1 MRPIQITLQA
11 FGSYADLTVI
21 DFTKTTENLF
31 LISGNTGAGKTTIFD
46 ALVFALYGEASSCQN
61 HKEGLILQSQFRPQD
76 GKDLKETFVSLTFE
90 ENRQHYTVRRVPR
103 QERAKKRGKGVTLIN
118 ASVTLTL
125 PDGSIYPL
133 KETDAKLRELIGLTK
148 EQFMQIAMIA
158 QGEFMELLRAKSDDK
173 KKIFRK
179 LFHTELYDEI
189 VREVDRRR
197 ADCNQNIADMKMQFQ
212 TVISRLCLPPD
223 REETGDLQEWKQ
235 EIEDGLFLHS
245 EEFLSA
251 LQAWNL
257 SLEQEVQTLTQNQ
270 AKAQQDRDLCRDAVQ
285 AAARLSDLFSHLE
298 ENEKERALLKQEEEQ
313 RLEAGLPPFEEE
325 ERQANVQWEQEAE
338 NYHRLRERVEKAL
351 ALFQQKE
358 DAQKK
363 CSLLEQKQKAACLTL
378 SNIQEEKN
386 SLQGR
391 EEKTSSELQLLER
404 ASIDLAEFQKQL
416 QRSRELSLQEQN
428 LQLEKKNL
436 LQAESA
442 LKEAQETYRRITLSY
457 QQARQTSEQLRSL
470 FLDAQAGLLAAS
482 LRDGSPCPVCGSKTH
497 PHPFTLSAQTPLPT
511 ESELKSAEKKTEDL
525 RSKQEEASA
534 AAEAA
539 AATKN
544 ERQKTFFSSVQQLF
558 LKANTFCRELG
569 VSFVTAPGQAETVPG
584 IASGPA
590 QETSGE
596 STKMTAITSAQMET
610 PDSAQVEILDLAQ
623 MSEMENAIGMLLS
636 ASAKTVHERNEQLK
650 ERAKRAEEL
659 TSLLH
664 LLREEGKQKD
674 LLLEEARSKAAEAE
688 KALSA
693 ANSERL
699 LLHASSDFESR
710 SAAEAYLQQA
720 GEKEQAARSR
730 FENAQAGAKRHAD
743 ALLATKTKKQTLLKE
758 IGDRKRPQT
767 EALQQALCAAEE
779 KLTIL
784 TERLQKQSHELQENR
799 YALQELSSSSEARH
813 HIFSEYER
821 LDRLYKQMSGNISGS
836 RMDLETYVQRLY
848 LSKIL
853 SSANKRFQEMSG
865 GQYTFRMIR
874 IASAGEGRN
883 KGLDL
888 MVYSSVTGKER
899 EIRTLSGGESFM
911 AALSLA
917 LGMAD
922 QIQNTSSAVHLD
934 MMFIDEGFG
943 SLDDLARSKSIRV
956 LKEMADSHRLIG
968 IISHVTELKQE
979 IGNQLLIT
987 KDEHGSHVKW
997 RIN

>member
-1 MRPIQITLQA
+1 MRPLQITLQA

-61 HKEGLILQSQFRPQD
+61 HKEGLILQSQFRPLD

-103 QERAKKRGKGVTLIN
+103 QERAKKRGKGVTVIN

-197 ADCNQNIADMKMQFQ
+197 ADCNQNIADMKTQFQ
-212 TVISRLCLPPD
+212 TVISRLFLPPD

-313 RLEAGLPPFEEE
+313 RLEAGLPTLEEE
-325 ERQANVQWEQEAE
+325 ERQAKLQWEQEAE

-511 ESELKSAEKKTEDL
+511 EAELKNAEKKTEDL

-558 LKANTFCRELG
+558 LKANTFCRELE
-569 VSFVTAPGQAETVPG
+569 VSFAA
-584 IASGPA
+584 ASGPA
-590 QETSGE
+590 ETV
-596 STKMTAITSAQMET
+596 QM
-610 PDSAQVEILDLAQ
+610 P
-623 MSEMENAIGMLLS
+623 EMENAIGMLLS

-799 YALQELSSSSEARH
+799 YALQELSSSSEARR

-865 GQYTFRMIR
+865 GQYAFRMIR
-874 IASAGEGRN
+874 IANAGEGRN

>member
-1 MRPIQITLQA
+1 MRPLQITLQA

-61 HKEGLILQSQFRPQD
+61 HKEGLILQSQFRPLD

-103 QERAKKRGKGVTLIN
+103 QERAKKRGKGVTVIN

-197 ADCNQNIADMKMQFQ
+197 ADCNQNIADMKTQFQ

-313 RLEAGLPPFEEE
+313 RLEAGLPTLEEE
-325 ERQANVQWEQEAE
+325 ERQAKLQWEQEAE

-558 LKANTFCRELG
+558 LKANTFCRELE
-569 VSFVTAPGQAETVPG
+569 VSFAA
-584 IASGPA
+584 ASGPA
-590 QETSGE
+590 ETV
-596 STKMTAITSAQMET
+596 QM
-610 PDSAQVEILDLAQ
+610 P
-623 MSEMENAIGMLLS
+623 EMENAIGMLLS

-674 LLLEEARSKAAEAE
+674 LLLEEARSKAAETE

-758 IGDRKRPQT
+758 IGDKKRPQT

-799 YALQELSSSSEARH
+799 YALQELSSSSEARR

-865 GQYTFRMIR
+865 GQYAFRMIR
-874 IASAGEGRN
+874 IANAGEGRN

>member
-1 MRPIQITLQA
+1 MRPLQITLQA

-61 HKEGLILQSQFRPQD
+61 HKEGLILQSQFRPPD

-103 QERAKKRGKGVTLIN
+103 QERAKKRGKGVTVIN

-197 ADCNQNIADMKMQFQ
+197 ADCNQNIADMKTQFQ
-212 TVISRLCLPPD
+212 TVISRLFLPPD

-251 LQAWNL
+251 LQTWNL

-313 RLEAGLPPFEEE
+313 RLEAGLPTLEEE
-325 ERQANVQWEQEAE
+325 ERQAKVQWEQEAE

-386 SLQGR
+386 SLLAR
-391 EEKTSSELQLLER
+391 EEKTASELQLLER
-404 ASIDLAEFQKQL
+404 ASINLAEFQKQL

-511 ESELKSAEKKTEDL
+511 EAELKNAEKKTEDL

-569 VSFVTAPGQAETVPG
+569 VSFVAAPGPAET
-584 IASGPA
+584 
-590 QETSGE
+590 
-596 STKMTAITSAQMET
+596 
-610 PDSAQVEILDLAQ
+610 AQ

-636 ASAKTVHERNEQLK
+636 ASTKTVHERNEQLK

-743 ALLATKTKKQTLLKE
+743 ALLATKTKEQTLLKE

-799 YALQELSSSSEARH
+799 YALQELSSSSEARR

-865 GQYTFRMIR
+865 GQYAFRMIR
-874 IASAGEGRN
+874 IANAGEGRN

>member
-1 MRPIQITLQA
+1 MRPLQITLQA

-61 HKEGLILQSQFRPQD
+61 HKEGLILQSQFRPLD

-173 KKIFRK
+173 RKIFRK

-197 ADCNQNIADMKMQFQ
+197 ADCNQNIADMKTQFQ

-313 RLEAGLPPFEEE
+313 RLEAGLPTLEEE
-325 ERQANVQWEQEAE
+325 ERQAKLQWEQEAE

-558 LKANTFCRELG
+558 LKANTFCRELE
-569 VSFVTAPGQAETVPG
+569 VSFAA
-584 IASGPA
+584 ASGPA
-590 QETSGE
+590 ETV
-596 STKMTAITSAQMET
+596 QM
-610 PDSAQVEILDLAQ
+610 P
-623 MSEMENAIGMLLS
+623 EMENAIGMLLS

-674 LLLEEARSKAAEAE
+674 LLLEEARSKAAETE

-758 IGDRKRPQT
+758 IGDKKRPQT

-799 YALQELSSSSEARH
+799 YALQELSSSSEARR

-865 GQYTFRMIR
+865 GQYAFRMIR
-874 IASAGEGRN
+874 IANAGEGRN

>member
-525 RSKQEEASA
+525 RRKQEEASA

-539 AATKN
+539 TATKN

-558 LKANTFCRELG
+558 LKVNTFCRELG
-569 VSFVTAPGQAETVPG
+569 VSFVTAPGPT
-584 IASGPA
+584 
-590 QETSGE
+590 
-596 STKMTAITSAQMET
+596 
-610 PDSAQVEILDLAQ
+610 DLAQ

-674 LLLEEARSKAAEAE
+674 LLLEEARSKAAEME

-743 ALLATKTKKQTLLKE
+743 ALLATKTKEQTLLKE

-784 TERLQKQSHELQENR
+784 TECLQKQSHELQENR
-799 YALQELSSSSEARH
+799 YALQELSSSSEARRH
-813 HIFSEYER
+813 TFSEYER

-922 QIQNTSSAVHLD
+922 QIQNASSAVHLD

>member
-61 HKEGLILQSQFRPQD
+61 HKEGLILQSQFRPPD

-197 ADCNQNIADMKMQFQ
+197 ADCNQNIADMKTQFQ

-313 RLEAGLPPFEEE
+313 RLEAGLPTLEEE
-325 ERQANVQWEQEAE
+325 ERQANIQWEQEAE

-511 ESELKSAEKKTEDL
+511 EAELKSAEKKTEDL

-539 AATKN
+539 TATKN
-544 ERQKTFFSSVQQLF
+544 ERQKTFFSSIQQLF

-569 VSFVTAPGQAETVPG
+569 VSLAAASGQA
-584 IASGPA
+584 
-590 QETSGE
+590 
-596 STKMTAITSAQMET
+596 
-610 PDSAQVEILDLAQ
+610 DLAQ

-784 TERLQKQSHELQENR
+784 TECLQKQSHELQENR
-799 YALQELSSSSEARH
+799 YALQELSSSSEARR

-922 QIQNTSSAVHLD
+922 QIQNASSAVHLD

-943 SLDDLARSKSIRV
+943 SLDDLARSKSIRI

>member
-1 MRPIQITLQA
+1 MRPLQITLQA

-61 HKEGLILQSQFRPQD
+61 HKEGLILQSQFRPLD

-197 ADCNQNIADMKMQFQ
+197 ADCNQNIADMKTQFQ

-270 AKAQQDRDLCRDAVQ
+270 AKAQQDRDSCRDAVQ

-313 RLEAGLPPFEEE
+313 RLEAGLPTLEEE
-325 ERQANVQWEQEAE
+325 ERQAKLQWEQEAE

-386 SLQGR
+386 SLLAQ

-558 LKANTFCRELG
+558 LKANTFCRELE
-569 VSFVTAPGQAETVPG
+569 VSFAA
-584 IASGPA
+584 ASGPA
-590 QETSGE
+590 ETV
-596 STKMTAITSAQMET
+596 QM
-610 PDSAQVEILDLAQ
+610 P
-623 MSEMENAIGMLLS
+623 EMENAIGMLLS

-674 LLLEEARSKAAEAE
+674 LLLEEARTKAAETE

-784 TERLQKQSHELQENR
+784 TECLQKQSHELQENR
-799 YALQELSSSSEARH
+799 YALQELSSSSEARR

-865 GQYTFRMIR
+865 GQYAFRMIR

>member
-534 AAEAA
+534 AAEVA

-569 VSFVTAPGQAETVPG
+569 VSFVTAPGPT
-584 IASGPA
+584 
-590 QETSGE
+590 
-596 STKMTAITSAQMET
+596 
-610 PDSAQVEILDLAQ
+610 DLAQ

-743 ALLATKTKKQTLLKE
+743 ALLATRTKKQTLLKE
-758 IGDRKRPQT
+758 IGERKKPHT

-784 TERLQKQSHELQENR
+784 TECLQKQSHELQENR
-799 YALQELSSSSEARH
+799 YALQELSSSSEARR

-821 LDRLYKQMSGNISGS
+821 LDQLYKQMSGNISGS

-922 QIQNTSSAVHLD
+922 QIQNASSAVHLD

>member
-1 MRPIQITLQA
+1 MRPLQITLQA

-61 HKEGLILQSQFRPQD
+61 HKEGLILQSQFRPPD

-103 QERAKKRGKGVTLIN
+103 QERAKKRGKGVTVIN

-197 ADCNQNIADMKMQFQ
+197 ADCNQNIADMKTQFQ

-251 LQAWNL
+251 LQTWNL

-325 ERQANVQWEQEAE
+325 EKQAKVQWEQEAE

-363 CSLLEQKQKAACLTL
+363 CSLLEQKQKAACLSL

-544 ERQKTFFSSVQQLF
+544 ERQKTFFSFVQQLF

-569 VSFVTAPGQAETVPG
+569 VSFVTAPGPT
-584 IASGPA
+584 
-590 QETSGE
+590 
-596 STKMTAITSAQMET
+596 
-610 PDSAQVEILDLAQ
+610 DLAQ

-674 LLLEEARSKAAEAE
+674 LLLEEARSKAAETE

-758 IGDRKRPQT
+758 IGDKKRPQT

-799 YALQELSSSSEARH
+799 YALQELSSSSEARR

-865 GQYTFRMIR
+865 GQYAFRIIR
-874 IASAGEGRN
+874 IANAGEGRN

>member
-1 MRPIQITLQA
+1 MRPLQITLQA

-61 HKEGLILQSQFRPQD
+61 HKEGLILQSQFRPPD

-197 ADCNQNIADMKMQFQ
+197 ADCNQNIADMKTQFQ

-223 REETGDLQEWKQ
+223 REETGDLQELKQ

-251 LQAWNL
+251 LQTWNL

-325 ERQANVQWEQEAE
+325 EKQAKVQWEQEAE

-363 CSLLEQKQKAACLTL
+363 CSLLEQKQKAACLSL

-416 QRSRELSLQEQN
+416 QRSRELSLQEKN

-497 PHPFTLSAQTPLPT
+497 PHPFTLSAQTPLPK
-511 ESELKSAEKKTEDL
+511 EAELKSVEKKTEDL
-525 RSKQEEASA
+525 RRKQEEASA

-539 AATKN
+539 TATKN

-569 VSFVTAPGQAETVPG
+569 VSFVAAPSPAETV
-584 IASGPA
+584 
-590 QETSGE
+590 
-596 STKMTAITSAQMET
+596 
-610 PDSAQVEILDLAQ
+610 Q

-636 ASAKTVHERNEQLK
+636 ASTKTVHERNEQLK

-693 ANSERL
+693 ANSEHL

-743 ALLATKTKKQTLLKE
+743 ALLATKTKEQTLLKE

-784 TERLQKQSHELQENR
+784 TECLQKQSHELQENR
-799 YALQELSSSSEARH
+799 YALQELSSGSEARRH
-813 HIFSEYER
+813 TFSEYER

>member
-569 VSFVTAPGQAETVPG
+569 VSFVTAPGPT
-584 IASGPA
+584 
-590 QETSGE
+590 
-596 STKMTAITSAQMET
+596 
-610 PDSAQVEILDLAQ
+610 DLAQ

-743 ALLATKTKKQTLLKE
+743 ALLATKTKEQTLLKE

-784 TERLQKQSHELQENR
+784 TECLQKQSHELQENR
-799 YALQELSSSSEARH
+799 YALQELSSSSEARRH
-813 HIFSEYER
+813 TFSEYER

-865 GQYTFRMIR
+865 GQYAFRMIR
-874 IASAGEGRN
+874 IANAGEGRN

>member
-1 MRPIQITLQA
+1 MRPLQITLQA

-61 HKEGLILQSQFRPQD
+61 HKEGLILQSQFRPPD

-197 ADCNQNIADMKMQFQ
+197 ADCNQNIADMKTQFQ

-223 REETGDLQEWKQ
+223 REETGDLQELKQ

-251 LQAWNL
+251 LQTWNL

-325 ERQANVQWEQEAE
+325 EKQAKVQWEQEAE

-363 CSLLEQKQKAACLTL
+363 CSLLEQKQKAACLSL

-416 QRSRELSLQEQN
+416 QRSRELSLQEKN

-497 PHPFTLSAQTPLPT
+497 PHPFTLSAQTPLPK
-511 ESELKSAEKKTEDL
+511 EAELKSAEKKTEDL
-525 RSKQEEASA
+525 RRKQEEASA

-544 ERQKTFFSSVQQLF
+544 ERQKTFFSSIQQLF

-569 VSFVTAPGQAETVPG
+569 VSFVAAPGQAET
-584 IASGPA
+584 A
-590 QETSGE
+590 
-596 STKMTAITSAQMET
+596 
-610 PDSAQVEILDLAQ
+610 
-623 MSEMENAIGMLLS
+623 EMENAIGMLLS
-636 ASAKTVHERNEQLK
+636 ASTKTVHERNEQLK

-674 LLLEEARSKAAEAE
+674 LLLEEARSKAAETE

-699 LLHASSDFESR
+699 LLHASSDFKSR

-743 ALLATKTKKQTLLKE
+743 ALLATRTKKQTLLKE
-758 IGDRKRPQT
+758 IGERKKPQT

-784 TERLQKQSHELQENR
+784 TECLQKQSHELQENR
-799 YALQELSSSSEARH
+799 YALQELSSSSEARR

-821 LDRLYKQMSGNISGS
+821 LDQLYKQMSGNISGS

>member
-1 MRPIQITLQA
+1 MRPLQITLQA

-313 RLEAGLPPFEEE
+313 RLEAGLPTLEEE
-325 ERQANVQWEQEAE
+325 ERQAKLQWEQEAE

-558 LKANTFCRELG
+558 LKANTFCRELE
-569 VSFVTAPGQAETVPG
+569 VSFAA
-584 IASGPA
+584 ASGPA
-590 QETSGE
+590 ETV
-596 STKMTAITSAQMET
+596 QM
-610 PDSAQVEILDLAQ
+610 P
-623 MSEMENAIGMLLS
+623 EMENAIGMLLS

-674 LLLEEARSKAAEAE
+674 LLLEEARSKAAEME

-758 IGDRKRPQT
+758 IGDKKRPQT

-799 YALQELSSSSEARH
+799 YALQELSSSSEARRH
-813 HIFSEYER
+813 TFSEYER

-865 GQYTFRMIR
+865 GQYAFRMIR
-874 IASAGEGRN
+874 IANAGEGRN

-979 IGNQLLIT
+979 IGNQLLTT

>member
-1 MRPIQITLQA
+1 MRPLQITLQA

-61 HKEGLILQSQFRPQD
+61 HKEGLILQSQFRPLD

-103 QERAKKRGKGVTLIN
+103 QERAKKRGKGVTVIN

-197 ADCNQNIADMKMQFQ
+197 ADCNQNIADMKTQFQ

-251 LQAWNL
+251 LQTWNL

-313 RLEAGLPPFEEE
+313 RLEAGLPTLEEE
-325 ERQANVQWEQEAE
+325 ERQAKVQWEQEAE

-363 CSLLEQKQKAACLTL
+363 CFLLEQKQKTACLVL

-386 SLQGR
+386 SLLAR

-442 LKEAQETYRRITLSY
+442 LKEAQETYRRIILSY

-497 PHPFTLSAQTPLPT
+497 PHPFTLSAQTPPPT
-511 ESELKSAEKKTEDL
+511 EAELKNAEKKTEDL

-539 AATKN
+539 TATKN

-558 LKANTFCRELG
+558 FKANTFCRELG
-569 VSFVTAPGQAETVPG
+569 VSFEAAPGPT
-584 IASGPA
+584 
-590 QETSGE
+590 
-596 STKMTAITSAQMET
+596 
-610 PDSAQVEILDLAQ
+610 DLAQ

-674 LLLEEARSKAAEAE
+674 LLLEEARSKAAEME

-743 ALLATKTKKQTLLKE
+743 ALLATKTKEQTLLKE

-784 TERLQKQSHELQENR
+784 TECLQKQSHELQENR
-799 YALQELSSSSEARH
+799 YALQELSSSSEARRH
-813 HIFSEYER
+813 TFSEYER

-922 QIQNTSSAVHLD
+922 QIQNASSAVHLD

>member
-1 MRPIQITLQA
+1 MRPLQITLQA

-61 HKEGLILQSQFRPQD
+61 HKEGLILQSQFRPLD

-103 QERAKKRGKGVTLIN
+103 QERAKKRGKGVTVIN

-197 ADCNQNIADMKMQFQ
+197 ADCNQNIADMKTQFQ

-251 LQAWNL
+251 LQTWNL

-313 RLEAGLPPFEEE
+313 RLEAGLPTLEEE
-325 ERQANVQWEQEAE
+325 ERQAKVQWEQEAE

-363 CSLLEQKQKAACLTL
+363 CFLLEQKQKTACLVL

-386 SLQGR
+386 SLLAR

-497 PHPFTLSAQTPLPT
+497 PHPFTLSAQTPPPT
-511 ESELKSAEKKTEDL
+511 EAELKNAEKKTEDL

-539 AATKN
+539 TATKN

-558 LKANTFCRELG
+558 FKANTFCRELE
-569 VSFVTAPGQAETVPG
+569 VSFAA
-584 IASGPA
+584 ASGPA
-590 QETSGE
+590 ETV
-596 STKMTAITSAQMET
+596 QM
-610 PDSAQVEILDLAQ
+610 P
-623 MSEMENAIGMLLS
+623 EMENAIGMLLS

>member
-1 MRPIQITLQA
+1 MRPLQITLQA

-61 HKEGLILQSQFRPQD
+61 HKEGLILQSQFRPPD

-103 QERAKKRGKGVTLIN
+103 QERAKKRGKGVTVIN
-118 ASVTLTL
+118 ASVSLTL

-270 AKAQQDRDLCRDAVQ
+270 AKAQQDRDSCRDAVQ

-313 RLEAGLPPFEEE
+313 RLEAGLPTLEEE
-325 ERQANVQWEQEAE
+325 ERQAKVQWEQEAE

-386 SLQGR
+386 SLQAR
-391 EEKTSSELQLLER
+391 EENTSSELQLLER

-511 ESELKSAEKKTEDL
+511 EAELKNAEKKTEDL
-525 RSKQEEASA
+525 RGNQEEASA

-539 AATKN
+539 TATKN

-569 VSFVTAPGQAETVPG
+569 VSFEAAPGQAETV
-584 IASGPA
+584 
-590 QETSGE
+590 
-596 STKMTAITSAQMET
+596 
-610 PDSAQVEILDLAQ
+610 Q

-674 LLLEEARSKAAEAE
+674 LLLEEARTKAAETE

-758 IGDRKRPQT
+758 IGDKKRPQT

-799 YALQELSSSSEARH
+799 YALQELSSSSEARR

-865 GQYTFRMIR
+865 GQYAFRMIR
-874 IASAGEGRN
+874 IANAGEGRN

>member
-61 HKEGLILQSQFRPQD
+61 HKEGLILQSQFRPPD

-103 QERAKKRGKGVTLIN
+103 QERAKKRGKGVTVIN

-125 PDGSIYPL
+125 PDGSVYPL

-270 AKAQQDRDLCRDAVQ
+270 AKAQQDRDSCRDAVQ

-313 RLEAGLPPFEEE
+313 RLEAGLPTLEEE
-325 ERQANVQWEQEAE
+325 ERQAKVQWEQEAE

-363 CSLLEQKQKAACLTL
+363 CSLLEQKQKAACLNL

-442 LKEAQETYRRITLSY
+442 LKEAQETYLRITLSY

-558 LKANTFCRELG
+558 LKADEFCRELG
-569 VSFVTAPGQAETVPG
+569 VSFEATLVQAET
-584 IASGPA
+584 
-590 QETSGE
+590 
-596 STKMTAITSAQMET
+596 
-610 PDSAQVEILDLAQ
+610 AQ

-664 LLREEGKQKD
+664 LLREEGKQKG
-674 LLLEEARSKAAEAE
+674 LLLEEARSKAAETE

-710 SAAEAYLQQA
+710 PAAEAYLQQA

-743 ALLATKTKKQTLLKE
+743 ALLATKTKKQTLLQE
-758 IGDRKRPQT
+758 IGDRKKPQT

-784 TERLQKQSHELQENR
+784 TECLQKQSQELQENR
-799 YALQELSSSSEARH
+799 YALQELSSSSEARR

-865 GQYTFRMIR
+865 GQYAFRMIR

-922 QIQNTSSAVHLD
+922 QIQNASSAVHLD

>member
-511 ESELKSAEKKTEDL
+511 EAELKSAEKKTEEL

-534 AAEAA
+534 AAKAA
-539 AATKN
+539 TATKN

-569 VSFVTAPGQAETVPG
+569 VSLAAASGQA
-584 IASGPA
+584 
-590 QETSGE
+590 
-596 STKMTAITSAQMET
+596 
-610 PDSAQVEILDLAQ
+610 DLAQ

-636 ASAKTVHERNEQLK
+636 ASTKTVHERNEQLK

-674 LLLEEARSKAAEAE
+674 LLLEEARSQAAEAE

-784 TERLQKQSHELQENR
+784 TECLQKQSHELQENR
-799 YALQELSSSSEARH
+799 YALQELSSSSEARR

-865 GQYTFRMIR
+865 GQYAFRMIR

>member
-1 MRPIQITLQA
+1 MRPLQITLQA

-61 HKEGLILQSQFRPQD
+61 HKEGLILQSQFRPPD

-197 ADCNQNIADMKMQFQ
+197 ADCNQNIADMKTQFQ

-313 RLEAGLPPFEEE
+313 RLEAGLPTLEEE
-325 ERQANVQWEQEAE
+325 ERQAKLQWEQEAE

-558 LKANTFCRELG
+558 LKANTFCRELE
-569 VSFVTAPGQAETVPG
+569 VSFAA
-584 IASGPA
+584 ASGPA
-590 QETSGE
+590 ETV
-596 STKMTAITSAQMET
+596 QM
-610 PDSAQVEILDLAQ
+610 P
-623 MSEMENAIGMLLS
+623 EMENAIGMLLS

-674 LLLEEARSKAAEAE
+674 LLLEEARSKAAETE

-758 IGDRKRPQT
+758 IGDKKRPQT

-799 YALQELSSSSEARH
+799 YALQELSSSSEARR

-865 GQYTFRMIR
+865 GQYAFRMIR
-874 IASAGEGRN
+874 IANAGEGRN

>member
-1 MRPIQITLQA
+1 MRPLQITLQA

-61 HKEGLILQSQFRPQD
+61 HKEGLILQSQFRPLD

-197 ADCNQNIADMKMQFQ
+197 ADCNQNIADMKTQFQ

-251 LQAWNL
+251 LQTWNL

-313 RLEAGLPPFEEE
+313 RLEAGLPTLEEE
-325 ERQANVQWEQEAE
+325 ERQAKVQWEQEAE
-338 NYHRLRERVEKAL
+338 NYHRLRERVAKAL

-497 PHPFTLSAQTPLPT
+497 PHPFTLSAQTPPPT
-511 ESELKSAEKKTEDL
+511 EAELKNAEKKTEDL

-539 AATKN
+539 TATKN

-569 VSFVTAPGQAETVPG
+569 VSFVAAPGQA
-584 IASGPA
+584 
-590 QETSGE
+590 
-596 STKMTAITSAQMET
+596 
-610 PDSAQVEILDLAQ
+610 DLAQ

-979 IGNQLLIT
+979 LGNQLLIT

>member
-1 MRPIQITLQA
+1 MRPLQITLQA

-61 HKEGLILQSQFRPQD
+61 HKEGLILQSQFRPLD

-197 ADCNQNIADMKMQFQ
+197 ADCNQNIADMKTQFQ

-270 AKAQQDRDLCRDAVQ
+270 AKAQQDRDSCRDAVQ

-313 RLEAGLPPFEEE
+313 RLEAGLPTLEEE
-325 ERQANVQWEQEAE
+325 ERQAKVQWEQEAE

-569 VSFVTAPGQAETVPG
+569 VSFAAASSPAETV
-584 IASGPA
+584 
-590 QETSGE
+590 
-596 STKMTAITSAQMET
+596 
-610 PDSAQVEILDLAQ
+610 Q

-636 ASAKTVHERNEQLK
+636 ASTKTVHERNEQLK

-674 LLLEEARSKAAEAE
+674 LLLEEARSQAAEAE

-743 ALLATKTKKQTLLKE
+743 ALLATRTKKQTLLKE
-758 IGDRKRPQT
+758 IGERKKPQT

-784 TERLQKQSHELQENR
+784 TECLQKQSHELQENR
-799 YALQELSSSSEARH
+799 YALQELSSSSEARR

-922 QIQNTSSAVHLD
+922 QIQNASSAVHLD

>member
-1 MRPIQITLQA
+1 MRPLQITLQA

-61 HKEGLILQSQFRPQD
+61 HKEGLILQSQFRSLD

-197 ADCNQNIADMKMQFQ
+197 ADCNQNIADMKTQFQ

-223 REETGDLQEWKQ
+223 REEIGDLQEWKQ

-251 LQAWNL
+251 LQTWNL

-313 RLEAGLPPFEEE
+313 RLEAGLPTLEEE
-325 ERQANVQWEQEAE
+325 ERQAKVQWEQEAE

-416 QRSRELSLQEQN
+416 QRSRELSLQEKN

-558 LKANTFCRELG
+558 FKANTFCRELG
-569 VSFVTAPGQAETVPG
+569 VSFVTAPGPAETV
-584 IASGPA
+584 
-590 QETSGE
+590 
-596 STKMTAITSAQMET
+596 QM
-610 PDSAQVEILDLAQ
+610 P
-623 MSEMENAIGMLLS
+623 EMENAIGMLLS

-674 LLLEEARSKAAEAE
+674 LLLEEARSKAAETE

-758 IGDRKRPQT
+758 IGDKKRPQT

-799 YALQELSSSSEARH
+799 YALQELSSSSEARR

-865 GQYTFRMIR
+865 GQYAFRMIR
-874 IASAGEGRN
+874 IANAGEGRN

>member
-1 MRPIQITLQA
+1 MRPLQITLQA

-61 HKEGLILQSQFRPQD
+61 HKEGLILQSQFRPLD

-197 ADCNQNIADMKMQFQ
+197 ADCNQNIADMKTQFQ

-223 REETGDLQEWKQ
+223 REEIGDLQEWKQ

-251 LQAWNL
+251 LQTWNL

-313 RLEAGLPPFEEE
+313 RLEAGLPTLEEE
-325 ERQANVQWEQEAE
+325 ERQAKLQWEQEAE

-363 CSLLEQKQKAACLTL
+363 CFLLEQKQKAACLAL

-497 PHPFTLSAQTPLPT
+497 PHPFTLSAQTPLPK
-511 ESELKSAEKKTEDL
+511 EAELKSAEKKTEDL

-558 LKANTFCRELG
+558 LKANTFCRELE
-569 VSFVTAPGQAETVPG
+569 VSFAA
-584 IASGPA
+584 ASGPA
-590 QETSGE
+590 ETV
-596 STKMTAITSAQMET
+596 QM
-610 PDSAQVEILDLAQ
+610 P
-623 MSEMENAIGMLLS
+623 EMENAIGMLLS
-636 ASAKTVHERNEQLK
+636 ASTKTVHERNEQLK

-799 YALQELSSSSEARH
+799 YALQELSSSSEARR

-821 LDRLYKQMSGNISGS
+821 LDQLYKQMSGNISGS

>member
-569 VSFVTAPGQAETVPG
+569 VSFVTAPGPT
-584 IASGPA
+584 
-590 QETSGE
+590 
-596 STKMTAITSAQMET
+596 
-610 PDSAQVEILDLAQ
+610 DLAQ

-674 LLLEEARSKAAEAE
+674 LLLEEARSKAAEME

-743 ALLATKTKKQTLLKE
+743 ALLATKTKEQTLLKE

-784 TERLQKQSHELQENR
+784 TECLQKQSHELQENR
-799 YALQELSSSSEARH
+799 YALQELSSSSEARRH
-813 HIFSEYER
+813 TFSEYER

>member
-1 MRPIQITLQA
+1 MRPLQITLQA

-61 HKEGLILQSQFRPQD
+61 HKEGLILQSQFRPLD

-197 ADCNQNIADMKMQFQ
+197 ADCNQNIADMKTQFQ

-251 LQAWNL
+251 LQTWNL

-298 ENEKERALLKQEEEQ
+298 ENEKERALLQQEEEQ
-313 RLEAGLPPFEEE
+313 RLEAGLPTLEEE
-325 ERQANVQWEQEAE
+325 ERQAKVQWEQEAE

-497 PHPFTLSAQTPLPT
+497 PHPFTLSAQTPPPT
-511 ESELKSAEKKTEDL
+511 EAELKNAEKKTEDL

-539 AATKN
+539 TATKN

-569 VSFVTAPGQAETVPG
+569 VSFVAAPGQA
-584 IASGPA
+584 
-590 QETSGE
+590 
-596 STKMTAITSAQMET
+596 
-610 PDSAQVEILDLAQ
+610 DLAQ

-784 TERLQKQSHELQENR
+784 TECLQKQSHELQENR

-979 IGNQLLIT
+979 LGNQLLIT

>member
-1 MRPIQITLQA
+1 MRPLQITLQA

-61 HKEGLILQSQFRPQD
+61 HKEGLILQSQFRPLD

-90 ENRQHYTVRRVPR
+90 ENRQHYTVHRVPR

-197 ADCNQNIADMKMQFQ
+197 ADCNQNIADMKTQFQ

-298 ENEKERALLKQEEEQ
+298 ENEKERALLQQEEEQ
-313 RLEAGLPPFEEE
+313 RLEAGLPTLEEE
-325 ERQANVQWEQEAE
+325 ERQAKVQWEQEAE
-338 NYHRLRERVEKAL
+338 NYHRLRERVAKAL

-482 LRDGSPCPVCGSKTH
+482 LRNGSPCPVCGSKTH

-511 ESELKSAEKKTEDL
+511 ESELKNAEKKTEDL

-569 VSFVTAPGQAETVPG
+569 VSFVAAPGQA
-584 IASGPA
+584 
-590 QETSGE
+590 
-596 STKMTAITSAQMET
+596 
-610 PDSAQVEILDLAQ
+610 DLAQ

-693 ANSERL
+693 ANSEHL

-758 IGDRKRPQT
+758 IGERKKPQT

-784 TERLQKQSHELQENR
+784 TECLQKQSHELQENR
-799 YALQELSSSSEARH
+799 YALQELSSSSEARR

-874 IASAGEGRN
+874 IANAGEGRN

>member
-1 MRPIQITLQA
+1 MRPLQITLQA

-61 HKEGLILQSQFRPQD
+61 HKEGLILQSQFRPLD

-197 ADCNQNIADMKMQFQ
+197 ADCNQNIADMKTQFQ

-313 RLEAGLPPFEEE
+313 RLE
-325 ERQANVQWEQEAE
+325 ERQAKLQWEQEAE
-338 NYHRLRERVEKAL
+338 NYHRLRERLEKAL

-558 LKANTFCRELG
+558 LKANTFCRELE
-569 VSFVTAPGQAETVPG
+569 VSFAA
-584 IASGPA
+584 ASGPA
-590 QETSGE
+590 ETV
-596 STKMTAITSAQMET
+596 QM
-610 PDSAQVEILDLAQ
+610 P
-623 MSEMENAIGMLLS
+623 EMENAIGMLLS

-674 LLLEEARSKAAEAE
+674 LLLEEARSKAAEME

-743 ALLATKTKKQTLLKE
+743 ALLATKTKEQTLLKE

-784 TERLQKQSHELQENR
+784 TECLQKQSHELQENR
-799 YALQELSSSSEARH
+799 YALQELSSSSEARRH
-813 HIFSEYER
+813 TFSEYER

-922 QIQNTSSAVHLD
+922 QIQNASSAVHLD

>member
-1 MRPIQITLQA
+1 MRPLQITLQA

-61 HKEGLILQSQFRPQD
+61 HKEGIILQSQFRPLD

-103 QERAKKRGKGVTLIN
+103 QERAKKRGKGVTVIN

-189 VREVDRRR
+189 VHEVDRRR
-197 ADCNQNIADMKMQFQ
+197 ADCNQNIADMKTQFQ
-212 TVISRLCLPPD
+212 TVISRLFLPPD

-251 LQAWNL
+251 LQTWNL

-313 RLEAGLPPFEEE
+313 RLEAGLPTLEEE
-325 ERQANVQWEQEAE
+325 ERQANIQWEQEAE

-363 CSLLEQKQKAACLTL
+363 CSLLEQKQKAACLSL

-416 QRSRELSLQEQN
+416 QRSRELSLQEKN

-511 ESELKSAEKKTEDL
+511 EAELKSAEKKTEDL

-539 AATKN
+539 TATKN

-569 VSFVTAPGQAETVPG
+569 VSFVTAPGPT
-584 IASGPA
+584 
-590 QETSGE
+590 
-596 STKMTAITSAQMET
+596 
-610 PDSAQVEILDLAQ
+610 DLAQ

-674 LLLEEARSKAAEAE
+674 LLLEEARSKAAEME

-758 IGDRKRPQT
+758 IGDKKRPQT

-799 YALQELSSSSEARH
+799 YALQELSSGSEARRH
-813 HIFSEYER
+813 TFSEYER

-922 QIQNTSSAVHLD
+922 QIQNASSAVHLD

>member
-1 MRPIQITLQA
+1 MRPLQITLQA

-61 HKEGLILQSQFRPQD
+61 HKEGLILQSQFRPLD

-197 ADCNQNIADMKMQFQ
+197 ADCNQNIADMKTQFQ

-313 RLEAGLPPFEEE
+313 RLEAGLPTLEEE
-325 ERQANVQWEQEAE
+325 ERQAKLQWEQEAE

-363 CSLLEQKQKAACLTL
+363 CSLLEQKQKAACLSL

-558 LKANTFCRELG
+558 LKANTFCRELE
-569 VSFVTAPGQAETVPG
+569 VSFAA
-584 IASGPA
+584 ASGPA
-590 QETSGE
+590 ETV
-596 STKMTAITSAQMET
+596 QM
-610 PDSAQVEILDLAQ
+610 P
-623 MSEMENAIGMLLS
+623 EMENAIGMLLS

-674 LLLEEARSKAAEAE
+674 LLLEEARSKAAETE

-758 IGDRKRPQT
+758 IGDKKRPQT

-799 YALQELSSSSEARH
+799 YALQELSSSSEARR

-865 GQYTFRMIR
+865 GQYAFRMIR
-874 IASAGEGRN
+874 IANAGEGRN

>member
-1 MRPIQITLQA
+1 MRPLQITLQA

-61 HKEGLILQSQFRPQD
+61 HKEGLILQSQFRPLD

-103 QERAKKRGKGVTLIN
+103 QERAKKCGKGVTLIN

-197 ADCNQNIADMKMQFQ
+197 ADCNQNIADMKTQFQ

-251 LQAWNL
+251 LQTWNL

-325 ERQANVQWEQEAE
+325 EKQAKVQWEQEAE

-363 CSLLEQKQKAACLTL
+363 CSLLEQKQKAACLSL

-416 QRSRELSLQEQN
+416 QRSRELSLQEKN

-497 PHPFTLSAQTPLPT
+497 PHPFTLSAQTPLPK
-511 ESELKSAEKKTEDL
+511 EAELKSVEKKTEDL
-525 RSKQEEASA
+525 RRKQEEASA

-539 AATKN
+539 TATKN

-569 VSFVTAPGQAETVPG
+569 VSFVAAPSPAETV
-584 IASGPA
+584 
-590 QETSGE
+590 
-596 STKMTAITSAQMET
+596 
-610 PDSAQVEILDLAQ
+610 Q

-636 ASAKTVHERNEQLK
+636 ASTKTVHERNEQLK

-693 ANSERL
+693 ANSEHL

-743 ALLATKTKKQTLLKE
+743 ALLATKTKEQTLLKE

-784 TERLQKQSHELQENR
+784 TECLQKQSHELQENR
-799 YALQELSSSSEARH
+799 YALQELSSGSEARRH
-813 HIFSEYER
+813 TFSEYER

>member
-1 MRPIQITLQA
+1 MRPLQITLQA

-61 HKEGLILQSQFRPQD
+61 HKEGLILQSQFRPLD

-197 ADCNQNIADMKMQFQ
+197 ADCNQNIADMKTQFQ

-313 RLEAGLPPFEEE
+313 RLEAGLPTLEEE
-325 ERQANVQWEQEAE
+325 ERQAKLQWEQEAE

-511 ESELKSAEKKTEDL
+511 EAELKNAEKKTEDL

-558 LKANTFCRELG
+558 LKANTFCRELE
-569 VSFVTAPGQAETVPG
+569 VSFAA
-584 IASGPA
+584 ASGPA
-590 QETSGE
+590 ETV
-596 STKMTAITSAQMET
+596 QM
-610 PDSAQVEILDLAQ
+610 P
-623 MSEMENAIGMLLS
+623 EMENAIGMLLS

-674 LLLEEARSKAAEAE
+674 LLLEEARSKAAETE

-758 IGDRKRPQT
+758 IGDKKRPQT

-799 YALQELSSSSEARH
+799 YALQELSSSSEARR

-865 GQYTFRMIR
+865 GQYAFRMIR
-874 IASAGEGRN
+874 IANAGEGRN

>member
-569 VSFVTAPGQAETVPG
+569 VSFVTAPGPT
-584 IASGPA
+584 
-590 QETSGE
+590 
-596 STKMTAITSAQMET
+596 
-610 PDSAQVEILDLAQ
+610 DLAQ

-674 LLLEEARSKAAEAE
+674 LLLEEARSKAAEME

-743 ALLATKTKKQTLLKE
+743 ALLATKTKEQTLLKE

-784 TERLQKQSHELQENR
+784 TECLQKQSHELQENR
-799 YALQELSSSSEARH
+799 YALQELSSSSEARRH
-813 HIFSEYER
+813 TFSEYER

-865 GQYTFRMIR
+865 GQYAFRMIR

-922 QIQNTSSAVHLD
+922 QIQNASSAVHLD

>member
-569 VSFVTAPGQAETVPG
+569 VSFVTAPGPT
-584 IASGPA
+584 
-590 QETSGE
+590 
-596 STKMTAITSAQMET
+596 
-610 PDSAQVEILDLAQ
+610 DLAQ

-674 LLLEEARSKAAEAE
+674 LLLEEARSKAAEME

-743 ALLATKTKKQTLLKE
+743 ALLATKTKEQTLLKE

-784 TERLQKQSHELQENR
+784 TEYLQKQSHELQENR
-799 YALQELSSSSEARH
+799 YALQELSSSSEARRH
-813 HIFSEYER
+813 TFSEYER

-865 GQYTFRMIR
+865 GQYAFRMIR
-874 IASAGEGRN
+874 IANAGEGRN

>member
-1 MRPIQITLQA
+1 MRPLQITLQA

-61 HKEGLILQSQFRPQD
+61 HKEGLILQSQFRPPD

-103 QERAKKRGKGVTLIN
+103 QERAKKRGKGVTVIN

-197 ADCNQNIADMKMQFQ
+197 ADCNQNIADMKTQFQ

-270 AKAQQDRDLCRDAVQ
+270 AKAQQERDACRDAVQ

-313 RLEAGLPPFEEE
+313 RLEAGLSTFEEE
-325 ERQANVQWEQEAE
+325 ERQAKVQWEQEAE

-363 CSLLEQKQKAACLTL
+363 CFLLEQKQKAACLTL

-386 SLQGR
+386 SLLAQ

-511 ESELKSAEKKTEDL
+511 ESELKSVEKKTEDL

-569 VSFVTAPGQAETVPG
+569 VSFEAAPGPAET
-584 IASGPA
+584 A
-590 QETSGE
+590 
-596 STKMTAITSAQMET
+596 
-610 PDSAQVEILDLAQ
+610 
-623 MSEMENAIGMLLS
+623 EMENAIGMLLS
-636 ASAKTVHERNEQLK
+636 ASTKTVHERNEQLK

-674 LLLEEARSKAAEAE
+674 LLLEEARSKAAETE

-758 IGDRKRPQT
+758 IGDRKKPQT

-784 TERLQKQSHELQENR
+784 TECLQKQSHELQENR
-799 YALQELSSSSEARH
+799 YALQELSSGSEARRH
-813 HIFSEYER
+813 TFSEYER

-922 QIQNTSSAVHLD
+922 QIQNASSAVHLD

>member
-1 MRPIQITLQA
+1 MRPLQITLQA

-61 HKEGLILQSQFRPQD
+61 HKEGLILQSQFRSLD

-197 ADCNQNIADMKMQFQ
+197 ADCNQNIADMKTQFQ

-223 REETGDLQEWKQ
+223 REEIGDLQEWKQ

-313 RLEAGLPPFEEE
+313 RLESGLPTLEEE
-325 ERQANVQWEQEAE
+325 ERQAKVQWEQEAE

-558 LKANTFCRELG
+558 FKANTFCRELG
-569 VSFVTAPGQAETVPG
+569 VSFVTAPG
-584 IASGPA
+584 PA
-590 QETSGE
+590 
-596 STKMTAITSAQMET
+596 
-610 PDSAQVEILDLAQ
+610 DLAQ

-674 LLLEEARSKAAEAE
+674 LLLEEARSKAAEME

-758 IGDRKRPQT
+758 IGDKKRPQT

-799 YALQELSSSSEARH
+799 YALQELSSSSEARR

-865 GQYTFRMIR
+865 GQYAFRMIR
-874 IASAGEGRN
+874 IANAGEGRN

-922 QIQNTSSAVHLD
+922 QIQNASSAVHLD

-979 IGNQLLIT
+979 IGNQLLIA

>member
-1 MRPIQITLQA
+1 MRPLQITLQA

-61 HKEGLILQSQFRPQD
+61 HKEGLILQSQFRPPD

-103 QERAKKRGKGVTLIN
+103 QERAKKRGKGVTVIN

-197 ADCNQNIADMKMQFQ
+197 ADCNQNIADMKTQFQ
-212 TVISRLCLPPD
+212 TVISRLFLPPD

-251 LQAWNL
+251 LQTWNL

-313 RLEAGLPPFEEE
+313 RLEAGLPTLEEE
-325 ERQANVQWEQEAE
+325 ERQAKVQWEQEAE

-386 SLQGR
+386 SLLAR
-391 EEKTSSELQLLER
+391 EEKTASELQLLER
-404 ASIDLAEFQKQL
+404 ASINLAEFQKQL

-511 ESELKSAEKKTEDL
+511 EAELKSAEKKTEEL

-539 AATKN
+539 TATKN

-569 VSFVTAPGQAETVPG
+569 VSLAAASGQA
-584 IASGPA
+584 
-590 QETSGE
+590 
-596 STKMTAITSAQMET
+596 
-610 PDSAQVEILDLAQ
+610 DLAQ

-636 ASAKTVHERNEQLK
+636 ASTKTVHERNEQLK

-674 LLLEEARSKAAEAE
+674 LLLEEARSQAAEAE

-784 TERLQKQSHELQENR
+784 TECLQKQSHELQENR
-799 YALQELSSSSEARH
+799 YALQELSSSSEARR

-865 GQYTFRMIR
+865 GQYAFRMIR

-943 SLDDLARSKSIRV
+943 SLDDLARSKSIRG

>member
-1 MRPIQITLQA
+1 MRPLQITLQA

-61 HKEGLILQSQFRPQD
+61 HKEGLILQSQFRPLD

-103 QERAKKRGKGVTLIN
+103 QERAKKRGKGVTVIN

-197 ADCNQNIADMKMQFQ
+197 ADCNQNIADMKTQFQ

-251 LQAWNL
+251 LQTWNL

-313 RLEAGLPPFEEE
+313 RLEAGLPTLEEE
-325 ERQANVQWEQEAE
+325 ERQAKVQWEQEAE

-363 CSLLEQKQKAACLTL
+363 CFLLEQKQKTACLVL

-386 SLQGR
+386 SLLAR

-558 LKANTFCRELG
+558 LKANTFCRELE
-569 VSFVTAPGQAETVPG
+569 VSFAA
-584 IASGPA
+584 ASGPA
-590 QETSGE
+590 ETV
-596 STKMTAITSAQMET
+596 QM
-610 PDSAQVEILDLAQ
+610 P
-623 MSEMENAIGMLLS
+623 EMENAIGMLLS

-674 LLLEEARSKAAEAE
+674 LLLEEARSKAAETE

-758 IGDRKRPQT
+758 IGDKKRPQT

-799 YALQELSSSSEARH
+799 YALQELSSSSEARR

-865 GQYTFRMIR
+865 GQYAFRMIR
-874 IASAGEGRN
+874 IANAGEGRN

>member
-1 MRPIQITLQA
+1 MRPLQITLQA

-103 QERAKKRGKGVTLIN
+103 QERAKKRGKGVTVIN

-197 ADCNQNIADMKMQFQ
+197 ADCNQNIADMKTQFQ
-212 TVISRLCLPPD
+212 TVISHLCLPPG

-313 RLEAGLPPFEEE
+313 RLEAGLPTLEEE
-325 ERQANVQWEQEAE
+325 ERQAKVQWEQEAE

-386 SLQGR
+386 SLQAR

-511 ESELKSAEKKTEDL
+511 EAELKNAEKKTEDL

-569 VSFVTAPGQAETVPG
+569 VSFAA
-584 IASGPA
+584 ASGPA
-590 QETSGE
+590 ETV
-596 STKMTAITSAQMET
+596 QM
-610 PDSAQVEILDLAQ
+610 P
-623 MSEMENAIGMLLS
+623 EMENAIGMLLS

-674 LLLEEARSKAAEAE
+674 LLLEEARSKAAETE

-758 IGDRKRPQT
+758 IGDKKRPQT

-799 YALQELSSSSEARH
+799 YALQELSSSSEARR

-865 GQYTFRMIR
+865 GQYAFRMIR
-874 IASAGEGRN
+874 IANAGEGRN

>member
-1 MRPIQITLQA
+1 MRPLQITLQA

-61 HKEGLILQSQFRPQD
+61 HKEGLILQSQFRPLD

-197 ADCNQNIADMKMQFQ
+197 ADCNQNIADMKTQFQ

-313 RLEAGLPPFEEE
+313 RLEAGLPTLEEE
-325 ERQANVQWEQEAE
+325 ERQAKLQWEQEAE

-386 SLQGR
+386 SLLAQ

-558 LKANTFCRELG
+558 LKANTFCRELE
-569 VSFVTAPGQAETVPG
+569 VSFAA
-584 IASGPA
+584 ASGPA
-590 QETSGE
+590 ETV
-596 STKMTAITSAQMET
+596 QM
-610 PDSAQVEILDLAQ
+610 P
-623 MSEMENAIGMLLS
+623 EMENAIGMLLS

-674 LLLEEARSKAAEAE
+674 LLLEEARSKAAETE

-758 IGDRKRPQT
+758 IGDKKRPQT

-784 TERLQKQSHELQENR
+784 TECLQKQSHELQENR
-799 YALQELSSSSEARH
+799 YALQELSSSSEARRH
-813 HIFSEYER
+813 TFSEYER

-922 QIQNTSSAVHLD
+922 QIQNASSAVHLD

>member
-1 MRPIQITLQA
+1 MRPLQITLQA

-61 HKEGLILQSQFRPQD
+61 HKEGLILQSQFRPLD

-103 QERAKKRGKGVTLIN
+103 QERAKKRGKGVTVIN

-197 ADCNQNIADMKMQFQ
+197 ADCNQNIADMKTQFQ

-313 RLEAGLPPFEEE
+313 RLEAGLPTLEEE
-325 ERQANVQWEQEAE
+325 ERQAKLQWEQEAE

-363 CSLLEQKQKAACLTL
+363 CFLLEQKQKTACLVL

-386 SLQGR
+386 SLLAR

-497 PHPFTLSAQTPLPT
+497 PHPFTLSAQTPPPT
-511 ESELKSAEKKTEDL
+511 EAELKNAEKKTEDL

-539 AATKN
+539 TATKN

-558 LKANTFCRELG
+558 FKANTFCRELG
-569 VSFVTAPGQAETVPG
+569 VSFEAAPGQAETV
-584 IASGPA
+584 
-590 QETSGE
+590 
-596 STKMTAITSAQMET
+596 QM
-610 PDSAQVEILDLAQ
+610 P
-623 MSEMENAIGMLLS
+623 EMENAIGMLLS

-674 LLLEEARSKAAEAE
+674 LLLEEARSKAAETE

-758 IGDRKRPQT
+758 IGDKKRPQT

-799 YALQELSSSSEARH
+799 YALQELSSSSEARR

-865 GQYTFRMIR
+865 GQYAFRMIR
-874 IASAGEGRN
+874 IANAGEGRN